1 MLQKNH
7 LSDAQKYSRMENN
20 KWFYFTHMW
29 WAIKF
34 SFTLLGW
41 SFAMMVHAVFPQLV
55 GFSVLENLVKFLRKM
70 KEQHPDDPILKDLN
84 L

>member
-1 MLQKNH
+1 MLHKNH
-7 LSDAQKYSRMENN
+7 LSDAQKYSRMENA

-41 SFAMMVHAVFPQLV
+41 AFAMMVHAVFPQLV